1 MVDAY
6 RLERSWRGTHAW
18 SSLCMSDND
27 RLFTRYRMVSVVSS
41 IGEMM
46 LLAEDRHG
54 DTRPWVRVRVAEME
68 AAINGL
74 TGRGQL
80 NEAAKWVY
88 FRASTAMEAWP
99 A

>member
-1 MVDAY
+1 
-6 RLERSWRGTHAW
+6 
-18 SSLCMSDND
+18 MSDND
-27 RLFTRYRMVSVVSS
+27 RLFTKIPDGERCLVY